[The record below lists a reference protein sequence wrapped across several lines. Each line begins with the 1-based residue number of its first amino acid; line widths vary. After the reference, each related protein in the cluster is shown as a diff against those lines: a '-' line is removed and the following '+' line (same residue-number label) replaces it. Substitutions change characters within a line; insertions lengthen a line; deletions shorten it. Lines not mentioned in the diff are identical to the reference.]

1 MTTSDGVS
9 SAGTYGFKNRII
21 NGAMVINQRGSSSYS
36 VSGQYYTLDRW
47 EGNIL
52 GGGTGTFTVTQPS
65 VTLSG
70 FTKAL
75 LVTVGTAD
83 SSQSANAAYSIEQ
96 QIEGYNIADLN
107 FGTANAKAVTLSF
120 WVYSSVTGTF
130 PLVIQNGGNTR
141 SYGTTYTISSANTW
155 QKITITVAGD
165 TTGTWATDNTSGLLI
180 HWGLGGGGSTRTA
193 PSGWSTAASI
203 NQTMVSGCVSLM
215 ATSGATW
222 YVTGVQLEVGSTAT
236 SFDYRPYGTELAL
249 CQRYYYQSTGA
260 SGGSGYP
267 IIATGSFTGTT
278 GIDMM
283 ATVPVPMRVTPSVSY
298 SGQVYVQSGATA
310 KIISSIVAVY
320 GGFSNIYIAVGCS
333 TGTFTAGYAG
343 ILFIQNSAG
352 NNVTFSSEL

>member
-1 MTTSDGVS
+1 MTLAVNIAQSGSNNVT
-9 SAGTYGFKNRII
+9 FRNRII

-52 GGGTGTFTVTQPS
+52 GGGTGTFTVTQPT

-107 FGTANAKAVTLSF
+107 FGASNAKPITLSF

-141 SYGTTYTISSANTW
+141 SYGATYTISSANTW
-155 QKITITVAGD
+155 QQIVLTVAGD
-165 TTGTWATDNTSGLLI
+165 TTGTWATDNSSGLLI

-193 PSGWSTAASI
+193 SAGWSTAASI
-203 NQTMVSGCVSLM
+203 NQIMVAGCVSLM
-215 ATSGATW
+215 ATSGATF
-222 YVTGVQLEVGSTAT
+222 YITGVQLEAGTTA
-236 SFDYRPYGTELAL
+236 SPFEYRQYGTELAL
-249 CQRYYYQSTGA
+249 CQRYFQNIDGLMAYGLGSTTTIQTSFTFPVMRAAPSFALG
-260 SGGSGYP
+260 GTGSGLKLTDGAADRNASAFSVTTQQMTVDSFFG
-267 IIATGSFTGTT
+267 IIGT
-278 GIDMM
+278 
-283 ATVPVPMRVTPSVSY
+283 Y
-298 SGQVYVQSGATA
+298 
-310 KIISSIVAVY
+310 SSITQYRPYAFARD
-320 GGFSNIYIAVGCS
+320 GGMW
-333 TGTFTAGYAG
+333 
-343 ILFIQNSAG
+343 IQASA
-352 NNVTFSSEL
+352 EL